1 MKRARTAALILG
13 VLLTGTAV
21 GFASQTPAPAP
32 SAKSSGAKKESKP
45 SAPATHA
52 TSGVVKTINDS
63 SLVIS
68 KSATKGPET
77 TFVVNSSTQKEG
89 NVAVGSMVDVRY
101 TSDGKT
107 KTATAVT
114 VHEAKAKTAKK

>member
-1 MKRARTAALILG
+1 MKRARTVAMVLG
-13 VLLTGTAV
+13 VLLTASAAS
-21 GFASQTPAPAP
+21 FAAQTPAAPAP
-32 SAKSSGAKKESKP
+32 AAKSAPAKKAP
-45 SAPATHA
+45 AAPATHA
-52 TSGVVKTINDS
+52 TSGVVKSINDS

-114 VHEAKAKTAKK
+114 VHEAKPAKAKK